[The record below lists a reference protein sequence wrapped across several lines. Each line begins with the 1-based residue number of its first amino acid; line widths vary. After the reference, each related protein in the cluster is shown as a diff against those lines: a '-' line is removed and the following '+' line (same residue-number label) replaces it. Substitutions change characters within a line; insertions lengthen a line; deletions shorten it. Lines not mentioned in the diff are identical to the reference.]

1 MQLNVT
7 TNHSCQDIPS
17 QTYGDS
23 GQQEECNEV
32 NSAKVSWGEE
42 VEAMDDQKGVTKVME
57 DKEEKDSTQLQ
68 KTVKIV
74 DATVNPS
81 SAQTRVDCNSS
92 LID

>member
-1 MQLNVT
+1 
-7 TNHSCQDIPS
+7 
-17 QTYGDS
+17 
-23 GQQEECNEV
+23 
-32 NSAKVSWGEE
+32 
-42 VEAMDDQKGVTKVME
+42 MDDQKSVTKVME